1 MWQRIAALMTDDH
14 WIGDWRLTG
23 RAGLFPVRGVSGVL
37 SNVAVDTFVQ
47 GGWVMWPILATFF
60 LALCVLLDRA
70 VWWLRLR
77 SRMRLKLQ
85 EKAREALGTGN
96 FAEAWKMTSETPDPY
111 LRNLGEGMRHADTSM
126 LAAMQLDAT
135 QLIEKSEARM
145 WVISTMITLAPLL
158 GLFGTV
164 VGIMGSFS
172 FVGDEQLAPSKVSG
186 GIAEAL
192 IATACG
198 IGIAILC
205 LLPYN
210 FLRKRVAVLRG
221 SLERWINHTELLVK
235 GAKERGHDIE
245 EFVNRDLK
253 RRCQFA
259 CKVPRGVT
267 RAAMRRG

>member
-1 MWQRIAALMTDDH
+1 
-14 WIGDWRLTG
+14 
-23 RAGLFPVRGVSGVL
+23 VL
-37 SNVAVDTFVQ
+37 ANIVVETFVE

-60 LALCVLLDRA
+60 LALCVVLDRA
-70 VWWLRLR
+70 IWWLRFQ
-77 SRMRLKLQ
+77 STVKTGKQEQARM
-85 EKAREALGTGN
+85 ALGTGD
-96 FAEAWKMTSETPDPY
+96 FDTAWNLGKETNEPF
-111 LRNLGEGMRHADTSM
+111 LANLGEGMTHAHTSM

-135 QLIEKSEARM
+135 HLIEKSEARM

-172 FVGDEQLAPSKVSG
+172 FVGDEALAATKVSG

-198 IGIAILC
+198 IGIAIMC

-210 FLRKRVAVLRG
+210 FFRKRVSVLRG

-235 GAKERGHDIE
+235 SAKEHGHDLE
-245 EFVNRDLK
+245 AFAANR
-253 RRCQFA
+253 
-259 CKVPRGVT
+259 PR
-267 RAAMRRG
+267 

>member
-1 MWQRIAALMTDDH
+1 
-14 WIGDWRLTG
+14 
-23 RAGLFPVRGVSGVL
+23 VL
-37 SNVAVDTFVQ
+37 ANIVVETFVE

-60 LALCVLLDRA
+60 LALCVVLDRA
-70 VWWLRLR
+70 VWWLRHQ
-77 SRMRLKLQ
+77 STLQ
-85 EKAREALGTGN
+85 SAKQEQARTAIGTGD
-96 FAEAWKMTSETPDPY
+96 FAAAWSLTRNTPDPY
-111 LRNLGEGMRHADTSM
+111 LKNLAEGMTHAHTSM

-135 QLIEKSEARM
+135 HLIEKSEARM

-172 FVGDEQLAPSKVSG
+172 FVGDEQLAATKVSG

-198 IGIAILC
+198 IGIAIMC

-210 FLRKRVAVLRG
+210 FFRKRVAVLRG

-235 GAKERGHDIE
+235 SAKEHGYDIE
-245 EFVNRDLK
+245 AFASKRPETRDRK
-253 RRCQFA
+253 
-259 CKVPRGVT
+259 PD
-267 RAAMRRG
+267 